1 MRTRSIRRASHR
13 PLRTVKLRFRL
24 RSNPQAHLLTSLLLY
39 IALQQAAALASCH
52 ESHGVCVIIGL
63 VLGVQLNISG
73 HLFFSG
79 RTLKGSVYGG
89 MDDSGKNGNVWD
101 YRGGK

>member
-1 MRTRSIRRASHR
+1 MRTRSIRKACNR

-24 RSNPQAHLLTSLLLY
+24 RSTSQVHLLTPPLFY
-39 IALQQAAALASCH
+39 IALQAAALASCH

-63 VLGVQLNISG
+63 IIGVQLNISG

-79 RTLKGSVYGG
+79 RSLKGSVYGG
-89 MDDSGKNGNVWD
+89 MNDSGENGNVWD

>member
-1 MRTRSIRRASHR
+1 MRTRSFRKACNR

-24 RSNPQAHLLTSLLLY
+24 RSTSQVHLLTPPLFY
-39 IALQQAAALASCH
+39 IALQAAALASCR

-63 VLGVQLNISG
+63 IVGVQLNISG

-79 RTLKGSVYGG
+79 RSLKGSVYGG
-89 MDDSGKNGNVWD
+89 MNDSGKNGNVWD
-101 YRGGK
+101 YRGGE